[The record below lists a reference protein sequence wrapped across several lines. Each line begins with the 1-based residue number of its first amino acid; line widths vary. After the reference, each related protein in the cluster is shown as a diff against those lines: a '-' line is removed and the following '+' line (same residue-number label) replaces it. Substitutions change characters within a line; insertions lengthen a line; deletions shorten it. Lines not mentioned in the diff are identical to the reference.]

1 MSIFGSRIARAA
13 KLRLAL
19 VAVIVCCALPLSSSI
34 PILGA
39 RASTV
44 QTAPEIRAL
53 WVLRT
58 SLSTPASIAALV
70 RSAHEHGFNTLLV
83 QVRGRGDA
91 YYVGGPEPR
100 AAELHRQPADFDPL
114 ATVLDAAHASGLR
127 VHAWVNVNLVAS
139 AVDVPSAREH
149 LVHRHPE
156 WLMVPRDI
164 AQELATIAPDSPAY
178 AGKLARWTRAQ
189 TGEIE
194 GLYSSPVVPQA
205 VSHTIA
211 VVRGLAHRYALDGV
225 HFDYARYPSE
235 RFDYSRAAIREF
247 RASVRP
253 GLAPEV
259 RRELDARASADLFA
273 YPDGMPAE
281 WRAFRVAR
289 MTELVSRLAAAVK
302 QERPAVTV
310 SVAAAPDI
318 QEAHDRRL
326 QDWRSWLERGLVDAV
341 CPMAY
346 TPEAVRFA
354 EQIGAA
360 GKVVGGQAIWAGIGA
375 YRLTP
380 AQTIENIQTARRL
393 GAGGIILFSYDSM
406 TNPRQSA
413 TDYLGLVSR
422 AAFASAP
429 DSGFR

>member
-1 MSIFGSRIARAA
+1 MSVVGTRIRRAG
-13 KLRLAL
+13 RLWPAL
-19 VAVIVCCALPLSSSI
+19 AVVIVTFTLPAS
-34 PILGA
+34 PPFPTRVA
-39 RASTV
+39 RASTA
-44 QTAPEIRAL
+44 QPAPEIRAL

-58 SLSTPASIAALV
+58 SLSTPGSIAALV

-91 YYVGGPEPR
+91 YYLGGPEPR
-100 AAELHRQPADFDPL
+100 AAELHRQPSDFDPL
-114 ATVLDAAHASGLR
+114 ATVLEAAHAAGLR

-139 AVDVPSAREH
+139 AADVPIAREH

-164 AQELATIAPDSPAY
+164 AQELAAIAPDSPAY
-178 AGKLARWTRAQ
+178 VGKLARWSRAQ
-189 TGEIE
+189 TGEVE

-205 VSHTIA
+205 VSHTVA

-235 RFDYSRAAIREF
+235 RFDYSRTAIREF
-247 RASVRP
+247 RASIRP
-253 GLAPEV
+253 GLAAGV
-259 RRELDARASADLFA
+259 RRELDAREPTDLFA
-273 YPDGMPAE
+273 YPDEMPAQ
-281 WRAFRVAR
+281 WRAFRIAR
-289 MTELVSRLAAAVK
+289 MTELVSRLAVAVK
-302 QERPAVTV
+302 QERPSVTV
-310 SVAAAPDI
+310 SVAAAPDM
-318 QEAHDRRL
+318 QEAYDRRL
-326 QDWRSWLERGLVDAV
+326 QDWRAWLERGLVDAV

-346 TPEAVRFA
+346 TPEAARFA
-354 EQIGAA
+354 EQIAAA

-380 AQTIENIQTARRL
+380 TQTIENIQTARRL

-413 TDYLGLVSR
+413 VDYLGLVSR
-422 AAFASAP
+422 AAFSSAP
-429 DSGFR
+429 DPGFR

>member
-1 MSIFGSRIARAA
+1 MSVFRSRIRRAGR
-13 KLRLAL
+13 LRLAL
-19 VAVIVCCALPLSSSI
+19 AGVILCCALTASSS
-34 PILGA
+34 PPTFVTRGPTLE
-39 RASTV
+39 
-44 QTAPEIRAL
+44 APAEIRAL

-70 RSAHEHGFNTLLV
+70 RSAREHGFNTLLV

-91 YYVGGPEPR
+91 YYIGGPEPR
-100 AAELHRQPADFDPL
+100 AAELQRQPSGFDPL

-127 VHAWVNVNLVAS
+127 VHAWVNVNLVSS
-139 AVDVPSAREH
+139 AADVPIAREH
-149 LVHRHPE
+149 LVHRHPD

-164 AQELATIAPDSPAY
+164 AQELAAIAPDSPAY
-178 AGKLARWTRAQ
+178 VGKLARWTRAQ

-194 GLYSSPVVPQA
+194 GLYSSPVVPRA
-205 VSHTIA
+205 VAHTVA
-211 VVRGLAHRYALDGV
+211 LVRGLTRRYALDGV

-247 RASVRP
+247 RASIRP

-259 RRELDARASADLFA
+259 RRELDTREPTDLFA

-281 WRAFRVAR
+281 WRAFRIAR

-302 QERPAVTV
+302 QERPVVTV

-318 QEAHDRRL
+318 REAHDRRL
-326 QDWRSWLERGLVDAV
+326 QDWRAWLERGLVDAV

-346 TPEAVRFA
+346 TPEAARFA
-354 EQIGAA
+354 EQIAAA
-360 GKVVGGQAIWAGIGA
+360 GQVVGGQAIWAGIGA

-380 AQTIENIQTARRL
+380 AQTIDNIQTARRL

-406 TNPRQSA
+406 TDPRQSA
-413 TDYLGLVSR
+413 ADYLGLVSR

-429 DSGFR
+429 DPGFR